1 VPTTPVQFI
10 ILLSLSWFSLFFLS
24 LLARRCLPIVH
35 LRGLFFAKGSADLV
49 LSSQA
54 KAFMHKKP
62 IQAVLPHP
70 LEAFIHYIV
79 CKQIATYHLDQ
90 MIAYSEDNESGI
102 GFLAKERLEEESDN
116 WCDKAVNPQR
126 QPSMMAK
133 EMEAYLLVYKML
145 FKKVKTECDSLISKY
160 DTYKQ
165 DKAKYDHVQQYSHTF
180 EMNNEDQQPL
190 MGPPK
195 LPNVVLLGTFFLP
208 PAANK
213 VKKEKDTTGKR
224 KHNGWDEEN
233 VEGGS
238 KKQHSCLVDDEVE
251 MEKIDTI
258 AFPI

>member
-1 VPTTPVQFI
+1 
-10 ILLSLSWFSLFFLS
+10 
-24 LLARRCLPIVH
+24 
-35 LRGLFFAKGSADLV
+35 
-49 LSSQA
+49 
-54 KAFMHKKP
+54 
-62 IQAVLPHP
+62 
-70 LEAFIHYIV
+70 
-79 CKQIATYHLDQ
+79 